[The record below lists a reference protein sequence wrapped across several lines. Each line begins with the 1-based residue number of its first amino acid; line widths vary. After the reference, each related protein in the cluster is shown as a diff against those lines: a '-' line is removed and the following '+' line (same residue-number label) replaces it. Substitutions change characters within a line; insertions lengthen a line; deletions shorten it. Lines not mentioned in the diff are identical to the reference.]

1 MALRAAAKTPKAS
14 APIEQAPLAVDQ
26 RKQSD
31 QRYRLQ
37 VDRQTK
43 KSFATIEPAIEA
55 GVTIKRAHPIVQVSI
70 YDAIDCVN
78 QLIGLDGVVG
88 PGPTSRLECPGAVL
102 PEGDC
107 LPARSSVHSSSRRLP
122 SYCRLFPPFCRG
134 RVVKGWT
141 VETVKVTIDL
151 PVYAP

>member
-14 APIEQAPLAVDQ
+14 DPIEQAPLAVDQ

-55 GVTIKRAHPIVQVSI
+55 GLTIKKAHPIVQVSI

-78 QLIGLDGVVG
+78 QLIGLDGLVAA
-88 PGPTSRLECPGAVL
+88 GA
-102 PEGDC
+102 DK
-107 LPARSSVHSSSRRLP
+107 PA
-122 SYCRLFPPFCRG
+122 
-134 RVVKGWT
+134 
-141 VETVKVTIDL
+141 
-151 PVYAP
+151 